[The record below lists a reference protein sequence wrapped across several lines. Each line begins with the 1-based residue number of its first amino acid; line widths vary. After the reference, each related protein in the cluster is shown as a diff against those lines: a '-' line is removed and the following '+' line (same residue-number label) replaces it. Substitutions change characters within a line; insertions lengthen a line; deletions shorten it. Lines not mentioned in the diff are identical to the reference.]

1 MKHKAKLLLSPKN
14 LKPSFKNWK
23 ILGVLNPGAVRIPNG
38 KIIMYARIAE
48 EGIKHKHGK
57 ELMCPVM
64 ASKDDYKEEYKVISE
79 KNVLKT
85 GKWNEIYLKDGTCI
99 LPHISHF
106 RKITIKENGY
116 GIEKIEHRPA
126 FTGIPNESDY
136 GVEDPRITQID
147 DKYYMTYVGVSI
159 KEGVS
164 TFLAESDDLINWNRL
179 GLIFREQNKD
189 VVLFPEK
196 INGEYVALNRP
207 ETLFHFSKPG
217 IWVSYSKD
225 LIYWGKDKNIMRPRG
240 SNSWEVDRIG
250 AGCPP
255 IKTEKGWLVIYH
267 GMSEEGDKRYYSG
280 GVVLLDLKNPEKI
293 LARSPLDK
301 PLIIPEEKFE
311 KEGYLANVVFPTAA
325 IPTKDK
331 KSLLIY
337 SGGADSVISVRKI
350 SFKEIFR
357 HLNLKI

>member
-14 LKPSFKNWK
+14 LKPSFKGWK
-23 ILGVLNPGAVRIPNG
+23 ILGVLNPGAIRIPNG

-136 GVEDPRITQID
+136 GVEDPRITYLD
-147 DKYYMTYVGVSI
+147 GKYYMTYVGVSI

-207 ETLFHFSKPG
+207 ETAFNFSKPG

-225 LIYWGKDKNIMRPRG
+225 LIYWGKDKNIMRPRN
-240 SNSWEVDRIG
+240 NSWEHQRIG

-255 IKTEKGWLVIYH
+255 IKTDKGWLVIYH
-267 GMSEEGDKRYYSG
+267 GVMDYGSGNKYSAG
-280 GVVLLDLKNPEKI
+280 AVLLDLKNPEKI
-293 LARSPLDK
+293 IKRSSIKKALIEPDDK
-301 PLIIPEEKFE
+301 YEKSGFVN
-311 KEGYLANVVFPTAA
+311 NVVFPTGVV
-325 IPTKDK
+325 P
-331 KSLLIY
+331 
-337 SGGADSVISVRKI
+337 
-350 SFKEIFR
+350 
-357 HLNLKI
+357 